1 MYSDI
6 PQKKTNGGNLYRP
19 LARDH
24 DPLMLLYLVLLE
36 EGNYF
41 FSVRFSFAFKRSNK
55 PLTLFYY
62 LNSRRRILLL
72 APEQFSPLQVILF
85 FPNCIFRW
93 RQVLMLSADP

>member
-41 FSVRFSFAFKRSNK
+41 FSVRISVTLKRSNK
-55 PLTLFYY
+55 PLT
-62 LNSRRRILLL
+62 I
-72 APEQFSPLQVILF
+72 I
-85 FPNCIFRW
+85 
-93 RQVLMLSADP
+93 

>member
-41 FSVRFSFAFKRSNK
+41 FSVRFSVTSKRSNK
-55 PLTLFYY
+55 PLT
-62 LNSRRRILLL
+62 I
-72 APEQFSPLQVILF
+72 I
-85 FPNCIFRW
+85 
-93 RQVLMLSADP
+93 